1 MKTSTSRRFSTMGQR
16 ILCMTGALGLLTL
29 PACFQGDEELQRQL
43 IEMRAALDA
52 KDKAVEKVQTELAE
66 LQSKAQRNGGATSSG
81 ASSEELAKARQT
93 IEDLKRQLDTAK
105 AAASSVSATAGGTPL
120 KIDMDAM
127 ADKLEEDLTR
137 KAKQLRELVQ
147 SQISGGRIDE
157 ISLKSIEYPPQL
169 VTPFSSAVTFS
180 VVTDNGT
187 PLRLQF
193 PVSADLGGAWKLPTA
208 ADVQVAYKAAKD
220 NPQGLA
226 GNTAPSQPQ
235 TPAGGS
241 PTQPNVGGGVQQPQQ
256 PGYAQPG
263 GGGMRQVDANTFAF
277 DWGDGAGAA
286 PRQPQPQAQAPR
298 QPQPSSG
305 GPAVIS
311 NFNPA
316 SPGGSS
322 APAAP
327 APAPSAPAAA
337 PSVPAP
343 VMPVVGDRV
352 IRFDD

>member
-1 MKTSTSRRFSTMGQR
+1 MGQR
-16 ILCMTGALGLLTL
+16 ALCMAGALGLLSL
-29 PACFQGDEELQRQL
+29 PSCFQGDEELQRQL

-52 KDKAVEKVQTELAE
+52 KDKAVEKVQAELAD
-66 LQSKAQRNGGATSSG
+66 LQSKAQRSSSSTTSG
-81 ASSEELAKARQT
+81 ASSEELAKAKQT

-105 AAASSVSATAGGTPL
+105 AAASSVSVSAGGTPL

-147 SQISGGRIDE
+147 SQISAGRIDE

-169 VTPFSSAVTFS
+169 VTPFSSAITFN
-180 VVTDNGT
+180 VVADNGNR
-187 PLRLQF
+187 LRLQF
-193 PVSADLGGAWKLPTA
+193 PVSADLGGTWKLPSA
-208 ADVQVAYKAAKD
+208 ADVQTAYKAAKD

-226 GNTAPSQPQ
+226 GNTAPTQPQ
-235 TPAGGS
+235 AQTQTGGT
-241 PTQPNVGGGVQQPQQ
+241 PTQQPNAGGGVQPQQ
-256 PGYAQPG
+256 PGYGPAG

-286 PRQPQPQAQAPR
+286 PRQQQPQAQAQP
-298 QPQPSSG
+298 QPQAPQPSSG

-311 NFNPA
+311 NFTPPGA
-316 SPGGSS
+316 GGSGG
-322 APAAP
+322 PAAP
-327 APAPSAPAAA
+327 APSPGPAPSAPAAA
-337 PSVPAP
+337 PAVPAP

>member
-1 MKTSTSRRFSTMGQR
+1 MPS
-16 ILCMTGALGLLTL
+16 
-29 PACFQGDEELQRQL
+29 CFQGDEELQRQL
-43 IEMRAALDA
+43 IEMRAALDS
-52 KDKAVEKVQTELAE
+52 KDKAVEKVQAELAA
-66 LQSKAQRNGGATSSG
+66 LQSKSQGSSNTSSSSSG
-81 ASSEELAKARQT
+81 ASSEELARAKQT
-93 IEDLKRQLDTAK
+93 IDDLKRQLESAK
-105 AAASSVSATAGGTPL
+105 AAAAAGSVSTGGAPL
-120 KIDMDAM
+120 KIDMDAI

-147 SQISGGRIDE
+147 SQIPASRIDE

-169 VTPFSSAVTFS
+169 VTPFSSAITFN
-180 VVTDNGT
+180 VVADNGNR
-187 PLRLQF
+187 LRLQF
-193 PVSADLGGAWKLPTA
+193 PVSADLGGTWKLPSA
-208 ADVQVAYKAAKD
+208 ADVQTAYKAAKD

-226 GNTAPSQPQ
+226 GNTAPTQPQ
-235 TPAGGS
+235 TQAQTGGV
-241 PTQPNVGGGVQQPQQ
+241 PVQQPNVGGGVPPQQ
-256 PGYAQPG
+256 PTAGH

-277 DWGDGAGAA
+277 DWGDGASAA
-286 PRQPQPQAQAPR
+286 PRQQQPQAQAQPQPQPQA
-298 QPQPSSG
+298 PQPSSG

-327 APAPSAPAAA
+327 APAAPSAPAAA

>member
-1 MKTSTSRRFSTMGQR
+1 MGQR
-16 ILCMTGALGLLTL
+16 ALFMAGALGLLTL
-29 PACFQGDEELQRQL
+29 PSCFQGDEELQRQL
-43 IEMRAALDA
+43 IEMRAALDS
-52 KDKAVEKVQTELAE
+52 KDKAVEKVQAELAA
-66 LQSKAQRNGGATSSG
+66 LQSKSQGGGNSSSSSSSSG
-81 ASSEELAKARQT
+81 ATSEELARAKQT
-93 IEDLKRQLDTAK
+93 IDDLKRQLETAK
-105 AAASSVSATAGGTPL
+105 AAASSVSVSAGGTPL
-120 KIDMDAM
+120 KIDMDAI

-147 SQISGGRIDE
+147 SQIPASRIDE

-169 VTPFSSAVTFS
+169 VTPFSSAITFN
-180 VVTDNGT
+180 VVADNGNR
-187 PLRLQF
+187 LRLQF
-193 PVSADLGGAWKLPTA
+193 PVSADLGGAWKLPSA
-208 ADVQVAYKAAKD
+208 ADVQAAFKAAKD

-226 GNTAPSQPQ
+226 GNTAPAQPQ
-235 TPAGGS
+235 AQSPVSNAPAYPGPTGGVAPQQPAGGHS
-241 PTQPNVGGGVQQPQQ
+241 
-256 PGYAQPG
+256 
-263 GGGMRQVDANTFAF
+263 GMRQVDANTFAF
-277 DWGDGAGAA
+277 DWGDGASAA
-286 PRQPQPQAQAPR
+286 PRQQQPQAQAQPQPQA
-298 QPQPSSG
+298 PQPSSG

-327 APAPSAPAAA
+327 APAVPSAPAAA

>member
-1 MKTSTSRRFSTMGQR
+1 MGQR
-16 ILCMTGALGLLTL
+16 VLCVAGALGLLTL
-29 PACFQGDEELQRQL
+29 PSCFQGDEELQRQL
-43 IEMRAALDA
+43 IEMRASLDA
-52 KDKAVEKVQTELAE
+52 KDKAVEKVQAELAD
-66 LQSKAQRNGGATSSG
+66 LQSKAQRSGSTSSTSG
-81 ASSEELAKARQT
+81 ASSEELAKAKQT
-93 IEDLKRQLDTAK
+93 IEDLKRQLDAAK
-105 AAASSVSATAGGTPL
+105 AQASSVSVSTGGTPL
-120 KIDMDAM
+120 KIDMEAM

-147 SQISGGRIDE
+147 SQISAGRIDE
-157 ISLKSIEYPPQL
+157 IALKSIEYPPQL
-169 VTPFSSAVTFS
+169 VTPFSSAITFN
-180 VVTDNGT
+180 VVTDSGNR
-187 PLRLQF
+187 LRLQF
-193 PVSADLGGAWKLPTA
+193 PVSADLGGAWKLPSA
-208 ADVQVAYKAAKD
+208 ADVQTAYKAAKD

-226 GNTAPSQPQ
+226 GNTTPTQPQ
-235 TPAGGS
+235 SPAGGTPPPPG
-241 PTQPNVGGGVQQPQQ
+241 PTGGVAPQQ
-256 PGYAQPG
+256 PGYAHPG

-298 QPQPSSG
+298 QSQPSSG

-316 SPGGSS
+316 SPGGAS

-327 APAPSAPAAA
+327 APSAPSAPAAA
-337 PSVPAP
+337 PAVPAP

>member
-1 MKTSTSRRFSTMGQR
+1 MGQR
-16 ILCMTGALGLLTL
+16 SLCLAGAIGLLSL
-29 PACFQGDEELQRQL
+29 PSCFQGDEELQRQL
-43 IEMRAALDA
+43 IEMRATLDA
-52 KDKAVEKVQTELAE
+52 KDKAVEKVQAELAE
-66 LQSKAQRNGGATSSG
+66 LQSKAQRSGSTTSG
-81 ASSEELAKARQT
+81 AGSEELARAKQT
-93 IEDLKRQLDTAK
+93 IDELKRQLDTAK
-105 AAASSVSATAGGTPL
+105 AQASSVSASAGGTPL

-147 SQISGGRIDE
+147 GQISAGRIDE

-169 VTPFSSAVTFS
+169 VTPFSSAITFN

-187 PLRLQF
+187 RLRLQF
-193 PVSADLGGAWKLPTA
+193 PVSADLGGAWKLPSA
-208 ADVQVAYKAAKD
+208 ADVQTAYKAAKD

-226 GNTAPSQPQ
+226 GNTTPTQPQ
-235 TPAGGS
+235 SSTGGTA
-241 PTQPNVGGGVQQPQQ
+241 PPPNVGGGVPPQQ
-256 PGYAQPG
+256 PTAGH

-298 QPQPSSG
+298 QPQAPQSSG

-311 NFNPA
+311 NFNPG

-322 APAAP
+322 APVAP
-327 APAPSAPAAA
+327 APAPSAPSAPAAA

>member
-1 MKTSTSRRFSTMGQR
+1 MA
-16 ILCMTGALGLLTL
+16 GALGLLTL
-29 PACFQGDEELQRQL
+29 PSCFQGDEELQRQL
-43 IEMRAALDA
+43 IEMRASLDA
-52 KDKAVEKVQTELAE
+52 KDKAVEKVQSELAE
-66 LQSKAQRNGGATSSG
+66 LQSKSQRSGSTTTG
-81 ASSEELAKARQT
+81 ASSEELAKAKQT
-93 IEDLKRQLDTAK
+93 IEDLKRQLDAAK
-105 AAASSVSATAGGTPL
+105 SQAASVSVSAGGTPL
-120 KIDMDAM
+120 KIDMEAI

-147 SQISGGRIDE
+147 SQISAGRIDE
-157 ISLKSIEYPPQL
+157 ISLKSIEYPPQM
-169 VTPFSSAVTFS
+169 VTPFSSAITFN
-180 VVTDNGT
+180 VVTDSGSR
-187 PLRLQF
+187 LRLQF

-208 ADVQVAYKAAKD
+208 ADVQTAYKAAKD

-226 GNTAPSQPQ
+226 GNTTPTQPQ
-235 TPAGGS
+235 SPAGGT
-241 PTQPNVGGGVQQPQQ
+241 PPQPNVGGGVQQPQQ

-322 APAAP
+322 APAPAP
-327 APAPSAPAAA
+327 AAPSAPAAA